1 MSSTHVFWT
10 TPSSVQGIPR
20 SGGAVTNLAT
30 GQSDPNGI
38 TVDDTHVY
46 FTNRNET
53 GNIMRVEPS
62 GGALTTVVTAESPN
76 YVAVDQDSIYF
87 GDGAAIRRRSKNGS
101 FSTYVAA
108 QTSRSPVGR
117 ISVDSQ
123 YVYYFSPGYT
133 DGLLGRDSIAA
144 TDDLLTLAS
153 GLRLPSDLAADTTH
167 LYYVQSNVNGVTR
180 VPKAGGT
187 KTTYGDS
194 HVSAVAVDDAHVFFS
209 EDDNG
214 RIMQVA
220 KAGGTPVVR
229 RTGASTP
236 YKIEVRDGVV
246 YWIER
251 GTYQILA
258 MVK

>member
-1 MSSTHVFWT
+1 
-10 TPSSVQGIPR
+10 
-20 SGGAVTNLAT
+20 
-30 GQSDPNGI
+30 
-38 TVDDTHVY
+38 VDDTHVY

-62 GGALTTVVTAESPN
+62 GVALTTIVAAESPG

-87 GDGAAIRRRSKNGS
+87 GDGVGVRRRSKNNS

-108 QTSRSPVGR
+108 LATRTPGR
-117 ISVDSQ
+117 IFVDTQ
-123 YVYYFSPGYT
+123 YVYFFSPGYT
-133 DGLLGRDSIAA
+133 DGWVGRDSIAA
-144 TDDLLTLAS
+144 TDDPLTLAS
-153 GLRLPSDLAADTTH
+153 GLRLPSDLAADSTH

-194 HVSAVAVDDAHVFFS
+194 HVAAVAVDDAHVFFS

-214 RIMQVA
+214 RVMQVA
-220 KAGGTPVVR
+220 KGGGTPVVR
-229 RTGASTP
+229 RSGASTP